1 VLNPMRSALVLTSLA
16 IFLSAAVFA
25 PLPATAQKLKVL
37 YEFKGGED
45 GLEPSGGLVQD
56 AAGNFYGTTISG
68 GGSTNCHEGCG
79 TVYKLDTHGK
89 ETVLYRFTGLS
100 DGQYP
105 WPVVLDKA
113 GNIYGTTFQ
122 GGISNCENYGS
133 CGVVYKLEPGGT
145 FTVLH
150 TFKGEPNSDGANPE
164 SGLVMDSSGNLYGT
178 TVDGGTPGGCPN
190 WYPPGC
196 GTVYKI
202 DTHGKET
209 ILHYFD
215 GEDGQN
221 PSAGL
226 ILDRQGDLYGSTLN
240 GAYRFGTVFKLSP
253 DGKETVLHNFS
264 GGPPDNGY
272 PYDGL
277 ARDDTGNLYGTTEW
291 HPSGSNIYG
300 TVFKLSPK
308 GDALTTLFTFDLLD
322 GGYPLSGLIRDS
334 AGTLYGTTAYGGNC
348 KYNGCGTVFR
358 VDRNGDET
366 VLYNFHTGPDGHAPS
381 GILLR
386 DQAGNLYGTSQGGTH
401 HAGLIY
407 EITH

>member
-1 VLNPMRSALVLTSLA
+1 MLNLTRLRLILAFLA
-16 IFLSAAVFA
+16 ICLSTGVFV
-25 PLPATAQKLKVL
+25 PFSATAQTLKVL
-37 YEFKGGED
+37 YEFKGGKD
-45 GLEPSGGLVQD
+45 GLEPSGGLVRD

-68 GGSTNCHEGCG
+68 GGSMNCHEGCG

-89 ETVLYRFTGLS
+89 ETILYKFEGTS

-105 WPVVLDKA
+105 WPVVVDKT

-133 CGVVYKLEPGGT
+133 CGVVYKLEPGGK

-150 TFKGEPNSDGANPE
+150 AFKGESYKDGANPE
-164 SGLVMDSSGNLYGT
+164 SGLVMDSAGNLYGT
-178 TVDGGTPGGCPN
+178 TVDGGTPEGCPN
-190 WYPPGC
+190 WYPLGC

-226 ILDRQGDLYGSTLN
+226 ILDPQGNLYGSTLN
-240 GAYRFGTVFKLSP
+240 GAYGFGTIFKLSP
-253 DGKETVLHNFS
+253 EGKETVLHSFTGNL
-264 GGPPDNGY
+264 PDNGY

-277 ARDDTGNLYGTTEW
+277 ARDIAGNLYGTTEW
-291 HPSGSNIYG
+291 HPFGSNVYG

-308 GDALTTLFTFDLLD
+308 GVLTTLVEFDLVD

-334 AGTLYGTTAYGGNC
+334 EGALYGTTVYGGNC
-348 KYNGCGTVFR
+348 RYNGCGTVFE
-358 VDRNGDET
+358 VDKNGDET

-386 DQAGNLYGTSQGGTH
+386 DQAGNLYGASQGGTH
-401 HAGLIY
+401 HGGVIY
-407 EITH
+407 KITP